1 MRIALSSLSILLL
14 TLALS
19 SGCVRRAR
27 TVVDYVTVQEAS
39 SGDGVVGVDGQG
51 AGGASTGA
59 PGTAGSGG
67 YVLVGVDAQ
76 SEPYGGDTP
85 TSTALPVLCLRPS
98 GLPDPGHLSTTYRTP
113 GGSQRRRWSGSEVAL
128 TEPIAGWSL
137 TSREVADQ
145 QCASRFGAGWRMAEF
160 HDGGGRG
167 AGFDFWALATQGDFE
182 TTRFWVAISD
192 QNANPWSSDR
202 AMTWRLL
209 ARL

>member
-1 MRIALSSLSILLL
+1 MRFAPILLL
-14 TLALS
+14 LALALS

-27 TVVDYVTVQEAS
+27 TEVEYVTVQEPT
-39 SGDGVVGVDGQG
+39 SGSGVVVVDAQGGGSGGATTGVVG
-51 AGGASTGA
+51 T
-59 PGTAGSGG
+59 PGSGG

-98 GLPDPGHLSTTYRTP
+98 GLPDPRHLSTSYRTP

-137 TSREVADQ
+137 TSREAGDL
-145 QCASRFGAGWRMAEF
+145 QCARRFGAGWRMAEF
-160 HDGGGRG
+160 HDGGRG

-192 QNANPWSSDR
+192 QNANPWSSDM

-209 ARL
+209 QRL